1 MSVQAEAVIRADR
14 VLVWLW
20 VLTIIFGGMATLGV
34 VFAADVVLA
43 NLTRPAPPAGVEAV
57 AMSEEM
63 ELHHWAIY
71 KAAKVGNDTTAYAHL
86 EKLMVMV
93 TNPKHRSLLDGVLRE
108 HLPAGHFI
116 HTYLTM
122 KELLGDRPE
131 PDLTVE
137 QIEAKLRD
145 KAGGK

>member
-1 MSVQAEAVIRADR
+1 MSTQTEAVIRADR
-14 VLVWLW
+14 ALAWLW
-20 VLTIIFGGMATLGV
+20 ILTFIFGGLATLTV

-43 NLTRPAPPAGVEAV
+43 NLSRPVPPAGVEKV
-57 AMSEEM
+57 AMSEEV

-71 KAAKVGNDTTAYAHL
+71 KAAKEQNDAAAYAHL
-86 EKLMVMV
+86 QKLMGMV
-93 TNPKHRSLLDGVLRE
+93 TDPKHLTLLDGVLRE

-122 KELLGDRPE
+122 KELLGDRSE

-137 QIEAKLRD
+137 QIEAKLGFSR
-145 KAGGK
+145 

>member
-1 MSVQAEAVIRADR
+1 MNAQAEAIIRADR

-20 VLTIIFGGMATLGV
+20 ILTFIFGGMATLAV
-34 VFAADVVLA
+34 VFAADVALA
-43 NLTRPAPPAGVEAV
+43 NLSRPVPPAGVEQV

-63 ELHHWAIY
+63 ELHHWAVY
-71 KAAKVGNDTTAYAHL
+71 KAAQAGNDTAAYAHL
-86 EKLMVMV
+86 EKLMGMV
-93 TNPKHRSLLDGVLRE
+93 TDPKHRSLLDGVLRE

-131 PDLTVE
+131 PDLTLE
-137 QIEAKLRD
+137 QIEAKLGFSR
-145 KAGGK
+145 